1 MTQFSFYCMKMC
13 SFNLVFF
20 VSLGFF
26 YYYMENIC
34 QREEVRK
41 SVQVLQLK
49 QNVLTH
55 SRKQLTHSLVYRLI
69 KHIHQSLIGKL

>member
-13 SFNLVFF
+13 SFSLVFLC
-20 VSLGFF
+20 VSVSGVFF
-26 YYYMENIC
+26 NYYMENIC

-49 QNVLTH
+49 HRTF
-55 SRKQLTHSLVYRLI
+55 
-69 KHIHQSLIGKL
+69 